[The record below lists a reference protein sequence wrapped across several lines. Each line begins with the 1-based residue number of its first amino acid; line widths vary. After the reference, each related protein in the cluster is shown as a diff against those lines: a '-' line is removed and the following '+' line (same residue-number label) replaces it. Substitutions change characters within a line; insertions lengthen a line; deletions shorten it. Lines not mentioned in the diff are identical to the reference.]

1 MTAWK
6 TLALAAAFG
15 LAFIP
20 SRATAVSQRGGPASR
35 PATTS
40 ESASVV
46 GAAWNADNSGIAGA
60 RVRLRAASNGK
71 VGATTVADQTG
82 RFRFDAISAGSYLI
96 ELVDESGKVLAVG
109 QLFTIAPGETIATFV
124 RLSARVPWFAGFFNN
139 AAPAAI
145 TTAASAGI
153 TALAPV
159 ARPVSRKQ

>member
-6 TLALAAAFG
+6 TLTLAAALG
-15 LAFIP
+15 LASLP
-20 SRATAVSQRGGPASR
+20 GRATAVSQRGGPASR
-35 PATTS
+35 PTATT

-46 GAAWNADNSGIAGA
+46 GAAWSANNSGIAGA
-60 RVRLRAASNGK
+60 HLRLRAASSGK
-71 VGATTVADQTG
+71 IGATTVADQTG
-82 RFRFDAISAGSYLI
+82 RFHFDAVPAGSYLI

-109 QLFTIAPGETIATFV
+109 QLFTIGPGETIATFV
-124 RLSARVPWFAGFFNN
+124 RLSTHVPWFTGFFNN